1 MSTKMSSMAS
11 PGELPSSPAQAD
23 RLKDYPNVSPILRQ
37 LWKNQSP
44 KTSGSY
50 GCQREVYHPLS
61 PLAEPSAILSYNSDD
76 DDEDDEE
83 EVTASLSKLSK
94 CRNVTTRYKS
104 ANRLSRCQGGC

>member
-1 MSTKMSSMAS
+1 MSSMAS

-23 RLKDYPNVSPILRQ
+23 RSKDYPVSPILRQ

-61 PLAEPSAILSYNSDD
+61 PLAESSAILHYNSDE
-76 DDEDDEE
+76 DDEDDEDDE
-83 EVTASLSKLSK
+83 AGVTASLSKLSK
-94 CRNVTTRYKS
+94 CRNVTTRYMS
-104 ANRLSRCQGGC
+104 ANRLSRCHGGC